1 MLPLFERQDLMEMT
15 NLDVPLHTLY
25 RLEPKPYGV
34 VLQKFRYDPDL
45 DELVAEEAGPSVV
58 SNRPAGYAAKPL
70 PA

>member
-1 MLPLFERQDLMEMT
+1 MT

-45 DELVAEEAGPSVV
+45 DMLVPEETGPKVV
-58 SNRPAGYAAKPL
+58 SNRPAEYDASKLTEHVALGKN
-70 PA
+70 